1 MDLNS
6 VISALVNTLKNEG
19 CKAFILEVKKDYYIF
34 NEAFYF
40 IS

>member
-19 CKAFILEVKKDYYIF
+19 YKAFILEVKKGLPRF
-34 NEAFYF
+34 
-40 IS
+40 